1 MKKISR
7 NFWNILK
14 FFVKSFVATQLRVY
28 PQFCTSL
35 KWEEERRLPYS
46 FFLWV
51 QQTRVKNNAGAKALF
66 SSTKNLWSAS
76 NDLISP
82 TPRKLL
88 VLWLCNCT
96 RIFVQNWRRSSFSIF
111 LPSTEVFWSSGYS
124 DNEIPVSHWRLI
136 VKSCIL

>member
-1 MKKISR
+1 MWPPSWGSTP
-7 NFWNILK
+7 NFVHPWNETK
-14 FFVKSFVATQLRVY
+14 NGDYHTVVF
-28 PQFCTSL
+28 
-35 KWEEERRLPYS
+35 
-46 FFLWV
+46 WV
-51 QQTRVKNNAGAKALF
+51 QQTRVKNNAGAKAFF

-136 VKSCIL
+136 VKSCILKLKTKSYLMLVYP